1 MITSQA
7 IFRETRGGLDI
18 ILDLYPQASVC
29 LQSPKAKF
37 KKRQGENT
45 PSAHIF
51 QKDGIWYLKDFGEP
65 GKGLNAIKLWM
76 ESHFMDEHRFGEAC
90 LQIGKRYGITDE
102 LDRSVNMPRFEKRPA
117 RSDEPDGVVQFRLK
131 DKFSDEEL
139 KLLGPRVTQAT
150 VDALHWYSVEWIGTP
165 RDRQMTEKHSTDTYP
180 IFIRECLVEKSHGDE
195 PERKFYKQYEP
206 KNPEKRYRFMYFP
219 TGAKQADYINGLEE
233 LREAHAVHLEKE
245 AKAWGMTHPES
256 EPFDESKCKLPEVVI
271 CSGERD
277 ALCVR
282 SHGYH
287 PVWLNSETALLT
299 SSQMR
304 TLHQYAEV
312 IYNIPDIDS
321 TGIRAGVELAKRF
334 IDLHTVWLPQQT
346 MNKYTDHRGKRLK
359 DLRDWSDLRP
369 TRDDFRNLL
378 MTGKPAKF
386 WVCRETKS
394 GRVSYEID
402 TEYLF
407 HFLQLNGYYILH
419 DDNSDTPRFIHIDGN
434 IVSSVTPR
442 DIRTFVRRWASGDG
456 ATQHHDVRNLILNTP
471 RLSPLALEALQEIE
485 CDFTSYTPDSQLF
498 FFRNGTANVTAEGID
513 WKPRK
518 QHDFSGCVW
527 EDNVIGHDYRE
538 YKPMFEVKIGKDID
552 GDITFS
558 LDIPDCRSSKFFG
571 YLINSSR
578 IYWRKEMEE
587 RFSSKEARDSYKFQ
601 HPFDIAGEG
610 LNTKEVEEQRLCLLS
625 KIFALGYVLHQYKS
639 PERAWALMAMDAKIG
654 ENDECNGRSGKS
666 FFYTLL
672 GTMRR
677 KVDMSG
683 RSGNIMRND
692 HWLDNVDQ
700 FTQLLHIDDLDERMP
715 ASFFY
720 DIITG
725 SMTVNPK
732 GNHIFT
738 IPFSKSPKIGFTTNY
753 VPSDFDPSS
762 NARLIYM
769 VYSDYYHERTE
780 QNDYLESRSI
790 RDDFDKPLLTEAYT
804 EEEWSADFSF
814 ALQCVQFYLRM
825 KRDYPMLKI
834 QPPMENIRTRKLK
847 RDMGENF
854 EEWAYQYFAEDS
866 GHLDVQLVR
875 TEVFD
880 DYKRYSNVSS
890 VKMKS
895 FTRKLRAFAQVCPYI
910 HEIDPVEYRNGQGRN
925 LVTRSAED
933 PLDPRRTKT
942 VEMVFVRSV
951 AAEKRLQEEM
961 NKDDAF

>member
-1 MITSQA
+1 MITA
-7 IFRETRGGLDI
+7 ENIFRGTRGGLDI
-18 ILDLYPQASVC
+18 ILDLYPQAGVC
-29 LQSPKAKF
+29 IKNPKAKF
-37 KKRQGENT
+37 KKRESEAT
-45 PSAHIF
+45 PSAHII
-51 QKDGIWYLKDFGEP
+51 QRDGVWYLKDFGEP

-76 ESHFMDEHRFGEAC
+76 EAHYMDEHRFGEAC
-90 LQIGKRYGITDE
+90 MQIGKRYGITDE
-102 LDRSVNMPRFEKRPA
+102 LDRSVNMPQFVKRA
-117 RSDEPDGVVQFRLK
+117 ATQEEPDGEVRFRLK
-131 DKFSDEEL
+131 EKFSPEEL
-139 KLLGPRVTQAT
+139 KLLGPRVTQET
-150 VDALHWYSVEWIGTP
+150 VDSLHWYSVEWIGTA
-165 RDRQMTEKHSTDTYP
+165 RDRQMNEKHSTGTYP
-180 IFIRECLVEKSHGDE
+180 IFIRECLVEKAHGDQ

-206 KNPEKRYRFMYFP
+206 KNTEKRYRFQYFP
-219 TGAKQADYINGLEE
+219 TGGKERDYINGLTE
-233 LREAHAVHLEKE
+233 LIDAHQQHMLKE
-245 AKAWGMTHPES
+245 SKLWENSHPES

-304 TLHQYAEV
+304 TLRKYAEV
-312 IYNIPDIDS
+312 VYNIPDVDA

-334 IDLHTVWLPQQT
+334 IELHTVWLPQHA
-346 MNKYTDHRGKRLK
+346 MSKYTDHRGKQLK

-369 TRDDFRNLL
+369 LRDDFRTLL
-378 MTGKPAKF
+378 MTAKPAKF
-386 WVCRETKS
+386 WVERESKN
-394 GRVSYEID
+394 GRKSYEID

-407 HFLQLNGYYILH
+407 HFLQIHGYYILH
-419 DDNSDTPRFIHIDGN
+419 DENSDEPRFIHIDGN
-434 IVSSVTPR
+434 IVRSVTPR
-442 DIRTFVRRWASGDG
+442 DIRTFVRRWATGEGS
-456 ATQHHDVRNLILNTP
+456 TQHHDVRNLILNTP
-471 RLSPLALEALQEIE
+471 RLSPMALEALQETE
-485 CDFTSYTPDSQLF
+485 LDFTSFTPESQLF
-498 FFRNGTANVTAEGID
+498 FFRNGTANVTPNGID
-513 WKPRK
+513 WKPKR
-518 QHDFSGCVW
+518 QHDFFGCVW
-527 EDNVIGHDYRE
+527 EDNVIRHDYRE
-538 YKPMFEVKIGKDID
+538 FKPMFDVKVSKDED
-552 GDITFS
+552 DEYVFA
-558 LDIPDCRSSKFFG
+558 LDILDCTSSKFFG

-587 RFSSKEARDSYKFQ
+587 RFSSKEEREAYQKNHR
-601 HPFDIAGEG
+601 FDICGEG
-610 LNTKEVEEQRLCLLS
+610 LNAKEHEEQRMCLLS
-625 KIFALGYVLHQYKS
+625 KMFALGYILHQYKS
-639 PERAWALMAMDAKIG
+639 PDRAWALMAMDAKIG

-672 GTMRR
+672 GILRR

-725 SMTVNPK
+725 SMTINPK

-738 IPFSKSPKIGFTTNY
+738 IPFSQSPKIGFTTNY

-769 VYSDYYHERTE
+769 VYSDYYHEKTE

-790 RDDFDKPLLTEAYT
+790 RDDFNKVLLTEAYT
-804 EEEWSADFSF
+804 EEEWSGDFAF
-814 ALQCVQFYLRM
+814 AMQCVQFYLRL
-825 KRDYPMLKI
+825 KHEHPTLKI

-854 EEWAYQYFAEDS
+854 EEWAYQFFAEDS

-875 TEVFD
+875 TEVFE
-880 DYKRYSNVSS
+880 DYKRYSNVTG

-895 FTRKLRAFAQVCPYI
+895 FSRKLRAFAQVCPYI
-910 HEIDPVEYRNGQGRN
+910 YEIDPQEFRNSQGRN
-925 LVTRSAED
+925 IVTRNAGD
-933 PLDPRRTKT
+933 PLDPKRTKT
-942 VEMVFVRSV
+942 VEMVYVRSV
-951 AAEKRLQEEM
+951 AGEKERKRQQDEEEP
-961 NKDDAF
+961 F

>member
-1 MITSQA
+1 MITSET
-7 IFRETRGGLDI
+7 IFHETRGGLDI
-18 ILDLYPQASVC
+18 ILDLYPQAAVC
-29 LQSPKAKF
+29 LDNPKTKF
-37 KKRQGENT
+37 KKRQGETT
-45 PSAHIF
+45 PSAHLI
-51 QKDGIWYLKDFGEP
+51 QRDGIWFLKDFGEP

-76 ESHFMDEHRFGEAC
+76 EAHFMDEHRFGEAC
-90 LQIGKRYGITDE
+90 MQIGKRYGITDE
-102 LDRSVNMPRFEKRPA
+102 LNRSVNMPRFEKRPA

-131 DKFSDEEL
+131 EKFSDEEL
-139 KLLGPRVTQAT
+139 RLLGPRVTQDT
-150 VDALHWYSVEWIGTP
+150 VKALHWYSVEWIGTP

-180 IFIRECLVEKSHGDE
+180 IFIRECLVEKASGGK

-206 KNPEKRYRFMYFP
+206 KNTEKRFRFMYFP
-219 TGAKQADYINGLEE
+219 TGEKPADYINGLEE
-233 LREAHAVHLEKE
+233 LREAYAIHLEKE
-245 AKAWGMTHPES
+245 ARAWGSLHPEN

-287 PVWLNSETALLT
+287 PVWLNSETAMLS

-304 TLHQYAEV
+304 MLRRYAETV
-312 IYNIPDIDS
+312 YNIPDIDA

-334 IDLHTVWLPQQT
+334 IDLYTVWLPQRT

-359 DLRDWSDLRP
+359 DLRDWSDLYP
-369 TRDDFRNLL
+369 TRDDFRGLL
-378 MTGKPAKF
+378 MTGKPVKF
-386 WVCRETKS
+386 WTSWESKKGKTC
-394 GRVSYEID
+394 YEID

-407 HFLQLNGYYILH
+407 HFLQIHGYYILH
-419 DDNSDTPRFIHIDGN
+419 DENRDTPRFIHIDGN
-434 IVSSVTPR
+434 VVSSVTTR
-442 DIRTFVRRWASGDG
+442 DIRAFVRRWSSGDG
-456 ATQHHDVRNLILNTP
+456 HALHHDVRNLILNTP
-471 RLSPLALEALQEIE
+471 RLSPLALEALPETE
-485 CDFTSYTPDSQLF
+485 CDFTSCTPDSQLF
-498 FFRNGTANVTAEGID
+498 FFRNGTANVTADGIE

-527 EDNVIGHDYRE
+527 DDNVIKHDLHE
-538 YKPMFEVKIGKDID
+538 FKPMFAVKTEKDEDDEFTFTID
-552 GDITFS
+552 I
-558 LDIPDCRSSKFFG
+558 LDCTSSKFFG

-578 IYWRKEMEE
+578 LYWRKEMEQ
-587 RFSSKEARDSYKFQ
+587 RFSTRTERMQYQKD

-610 LNTKEVEEQRLCLLS
+610 LNSAEKNEQCMCLLS
-625 KIFALGYVLHQYKS
+625 KMFALGYMLHQYKS
-639 PERAWALMAMDAKIG
+639 PDRAWALMAMDAKIG

-672 GTMRR
+672 GFLR
-677 KVDMSG
+677 KTVRMSG

-700 FTQLLHIDDLDERMP
+700 YTQILLVDDLDERMP

-725 SMTVNPK
+725 SMTINPK
-732 GNHIFT
+732 GNRIFT
-738 IPFSKSPKIGFTTNY
+738 IPFDQSPKIGFTTNY

-762 NARLIYM
+762 TARLIYM

-780 QNDYLESRSI
+780 QNDYLETRGI
-790 RDDFDKPLLTEAYT
+790 RDDFGKTLLTEAYT
-804 EEEWSADFSF
+804 EGEWAADLAF
-814 ALQCVQFYLRM
+814 ALQCVQFYLRL
-825 KRDYPMLKI
+825 KRDHPTMKI

-847 RDMGENF
+847 REMGENF
-854 EEWAYQYFAEDS
+854 EEWAYQYFAEGS

-895 FTRKLRAFAQVCPYI
+895 FTRKLKAFAEVCPYI
-910 HEIDPVEYRNGQGRN
+910 LEIDPREYRNAQGRN
-925 LVTRSAED
+925 LVTKNADD
-933 PLDPRRTKT
+933 PLDPTRRKT

-951 AAEKRLQEEM
+951 AGEKARQEEM
-961 NKDDAF
+961 NSDEPF

>member
-1 MITSQA
+1 MVTSEN
-7 IFRETRGGLDI
+7 IFRGTRGGLDI
-18 ILDLYPQASVC
+18 ILDLYPQANVC
-29 LQSPKAKF
+29 VKNPKAKF
-37 KKRQGENT
+37 KKRESEAT
-45 PSAHIF
+45 PSAHLI

-76 ESHFMDEHRFGEAC
+76 EAHYMDEHRFGEAC
-90 LQIGKRYGITDE
+90 MQIGKRYNITDE
-102 LDRSVNMPRFEKRPA
+102 LDRSVNMPQFVKRPA
-117 RSDEPDGVVQFRLK
+117 TQEEPDGEVKFKLK
-131 DKFSDEEL
+131 EKFSKEEL
-139 KLLGPRVTQAT
+139 RLLGPHVTQDT
-150 VDALHWYSVEWIGTP
+150 VDSLHWYSVEWIGTA
-165 RDRQMTEKHSTDTYP
+165 RDRQMNEKHSTDTYP
-180 IFIRECLVEKSHGDE
+180 IFIRECLVEKAHGDE
-195 PERKFYKQYEP
+195 TEKKFYKQYEP
-206 KNPEKRYRFMYFP
+206 KNTEKRYRFQYFP
-219 TGAKQADYINGLEE
+219 TGGKESDYINGLTE
-233 LREAHAVHLEKE
+233 LIDAHQQYVIKE
-245 AKAWGMTHPES
+245 AKLWESVHPES
-256 EPFDESKCKLPEVVI
+256 EPFDESKCKLPEVI
-271 CSGERD
+271 LCSGERD

-304 TLHQYAEV
+304 TLRRYAEV
-312 IYNIPDIDS
+312 VYNIPDIDA

-334 IDLHTVWLPQQT
+334 IDLHTVWLPQNA
-346 MNKYTDHRGKRLK
+346 MSKYTDHRGKKLK

-369 TRDDFRNLL
+369 SREDFRSLL
-378 MTGKPAKF
+378 MTAKPAKF
-386 WVCRETKS
+386 WVERESKN
-394 GRVSYEID
+394 GRKSYEID

-407 HFLQLNGYYILH
+407 HFLQLHGYYILH
-419 DDNSDTPRFIHIDGN
+419 DENSDEPRFIHIDGN
-434 IVSSVTPR
+434 IVKSVTPR
-442 DIRTFVRRWASGDG
+442 DIRTFVRRWATGEGS
-456 ATQHHDVRNLILNTP
+456 TQNHDVRNLILNTP
-471 RLSPLALEALQEIE
+471 RLSPMALEALQETNL
-485 CDFTSYTPDSQLF
+485 DFTSFTPESQLF
-498 FFRNGTANVTAEGID
+498 FFRNGTANVTPDGIV
-513 WKPRK
+513 WKPRR
-518 QHDFSGCVW
+518 QHDYSGCVW
-527 EDNVIGHDYRE
+527 EDNVIRHDYRE
-538 YKPMFEVKIGKDID
+538 HKPMFNVKVGKDEEGEFI
-552 GDITFS
+552 FS
-558 LDIPDCRSSKFFG
+558 LDILDSTSSKFFG

-578 IYWRKEMEE
+578 IYWRKELEE
-587 RFSSKEARDSYKFQ
+587 RFATKEEREEYHKLHRFEISGD
-601 HPFDIAGEG
+601 G
-610 LNTKEVEEQRLCLLS
+610 LNAKEHEEQRMCLLS
-625 KIFALGYVLHQYKS
+625 KMFALGYILHQYKS
-639 PERAWALMAMDAKIG
+639 PDRAWALMAMDAKIG

-672 GTMRR
+672 GILRR

-725 SMTVNPK
+725 SMTINPK

-738 IPFSKSPKIGFTTNY
+738 IPFSQSPKIGFTTNY

-769 VYSDYYHERTE
+769 VYSDYYHEKTE

-790 RDDFDKPLLTEAYT
+790 RDDFNKVLLTEAYT
-804 EEEWSADFSF
+804 EEEWAADFAF
-814 ALQCVQFYLRM
+814 AIQCVQFYLRM
-825 KRDYPMLKI
+825 KRDYPTLKI

-875 TEVFD
+875 TEVFE
-880 DYKRYSNVSS
+880 DYKRYSNVTG

-910 HEIDPVEYRNGQGRN
+910 HEIDPKEFRNSQGRN
-925 LVTRSAED
+925 IVTRNAGD
-933 PLDPRRTKT
+933 PLDEKRTKT

-951 AAEKRLQEEM
+951 EGEKERRRQNEEE
-961 NKDDAF
+961 DVF